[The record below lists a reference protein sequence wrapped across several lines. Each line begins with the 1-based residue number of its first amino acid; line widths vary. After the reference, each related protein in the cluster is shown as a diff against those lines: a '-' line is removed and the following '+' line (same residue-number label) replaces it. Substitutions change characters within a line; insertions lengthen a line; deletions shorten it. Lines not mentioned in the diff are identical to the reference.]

1 MVVQYKPVGSLVDI
15 RTHILKVATRRF
27 ARQGFDSTSLQEIA
41 DDVGVKKPSLLHH
54 FPSKNELLRAVLDV
68 LFEHWTEVLPR
79 LLEAVT
85 SGRAR
90 FFEAITAELVSFF
103 REDPDRARLVV
114 RELLDRP
121 QQMQGRL
128 AQTLTPW
135 VTLIADY
142 IRKSQQSG
150 HVYESV
156 DPEAYILHIVT
167 LTVSAIAAFP
177 VVGQALSGTKEE
189 VAERHL
195 KELSRIARASLFVRP
210 PPQGD
215 APPATAK
222 QPQDERRE

>member
-1 MVVQYKPVGSLVDI
+1 VDI

-41 DDVGVKKPSLLHH
+41 DEVGVKKPSLLHH
-54 FPSKNELLRAVLDV
+54 FPSKNELLRGVLDV

-90 FFEAITAELVSFF
+90 FFEAINAELITFF
-103 REDPDRARLVV
+103 SDDPDRARLVV

-121 QQMQGRL
+121 VQMQGRL

-142 IRKSQQSG
+142 IRKSQQTG
-150 HVYESV
+150 HVAEGV
-156 DPEAYILHIVT
+156 DPEVYILHVVT

-177 VVGQALSGTKEE
+177 VVGQALSGSKEE
-189 VAERHL
+189 IAERHVR
-195 KELSRIARASLFVRP
+195 ELSRITRASLFAR
-210 PPQGD
+210 
-215 APPATAK
+215 
-222 QPQDERRE
+222 

>member
-1 MVVQYKPVGSLVDI
+1 VDI

-41 DDVGVKKPSLLHH
+41 DEVGVKKPSLLHH
-54 FPSKNELLRAVLDV
+54 FPSKNELLRGVLDV

-90 FFEAITAELVSFF
+90 FFEAIIAELITFF
-103 REDPDRARLVV
+103 SDDPDRARLVV

-121 QQMQGRL
+121 VQMQGRL

-142 IRKSQQSG
+142 IRKSQASG
-150 HVYESV
+150 QVAEGV
-156 DPEAYILHIVT
+156 DPEVYILHVVT
-167 LTVSAIAAFP
+167 LTVSAIAAQP
-177 VVGQALSGTKEE
+177 VVGQALNGSKEE
-189 VAERHL
+189 IAERHVR
-195 KELSRIARASLFVRP
+195 ELSRIARASLFLPR
-210 PPQGD
+210 
-215 APPATAK
+215 
-222 QPQDERRE
+222 